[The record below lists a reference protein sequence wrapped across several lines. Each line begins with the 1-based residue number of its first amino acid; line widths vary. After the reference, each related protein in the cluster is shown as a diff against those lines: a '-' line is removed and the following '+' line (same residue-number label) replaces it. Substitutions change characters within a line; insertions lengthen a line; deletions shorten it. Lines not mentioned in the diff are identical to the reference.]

1 MLHMLLAQ
9 NAKTVFCFLQGH
21 RVSLTTVLPDLYGA
35 KLPSNL
41 LLFYELLLF
50 FPPCFSSGSSALVFL
65 LPSLLSS
72 AKDEV
77 KQNSFFLWFS
87 QWFGCFAL
95 NHSFDYLREVSRCFC
110 CVHSEPGCEKVEF

>member
-50 FPPCFSSGSSALVFL
+50 SPCLSSGSSALVFL

-72 AKDEV
+72 TKDEV
-77 KQNSFFLWFS
+77 KQRSSFLCFAL
-87 QWFGCFAL
+87 WFGCFAI
-95 NHSFDYLREVSRCFC
+95 NQNFDYLREVRRYFC
-110 CVHSEPGCEKVEF
+110 CVHSEPGCE

>member
-50 FPPCFSSGSSALVFL
+50 FPPFFIWQQCSGFPPPFLAFFS
-65 LPSLLSS
+65 
-72 AKDEV
+72 
-77 KQNSFFLWFS
+77 
-87 QWFGCFAL
+87 
-95 NHSFDYLREVSRCFC
+95 
-110 CVHSEPGCEKVEF
+110 